1 MEPIISPWFF
11 YFMEVGDALD
21 TVAFVFAIL
30 SGVTWACLWIAALC
44 QFDEYNTFKENLQDK
59 AFQTCWRLGKKAM
72 IIMFVLITTTVAIP
86 SKQTMVEMV
95 VTQQITPD
103 NLDKG
108 KDVVKSATDYIFE
121 KLKETKESSPSDSSS
136 K

>member
-11 YFMEVGDALD
+11 YFMEVGDSLD
-21 TVAFVFAIL
+21 TVAFVFAVIA
-30 SGVTWACLWIAALC
+30 GVAWAGLWIAALC
-44 QFDEYNTFKENLQDK
+44 QFDEYNTFKENLQNK
-59 AFQTCWRLGKKAM
+59 AFQVCWRIGKKAM
-72 IIMFVLITTTVAIP
+72 IVMFVLITATVVIP

-121 KLKETKESSPSDSSS
+121 KLKETKNTDSSS
-136 K
+136 DSK

>member
-1 MEPIISPWFF
+1 
-11 YFMEVGDALD
+11 MEVGDALD
-21 TVAFVFAIL
+21 TAAFGFAIL
-30 SGVTWACLWIAALC
+30 SGVTWACLQIAALC
-44 QFDEYNTFKENLQDK
+44 QFDEYNTFKENLQNK
-59 AFQTCWRLGKKAM
+59 TFQTCWRLGKKAM

-108 KDVVKSATDYIFE
+108 KDVIKSVTDYIFK
-121 KLKETKESSPSDSSS
+121 KLKEIKSTDSSS
-136 K
+136 DSK

>member
-1 MEPIISPWFF
+1 MQNK
-11 YFMEVGDALD
+11 
-21 TVAFVFAIL
+21 T
-30 SGVTWACLWIAALC
+30 
-44 QFDEYNTFKENLQDK
+44 
-59 AFQTCWRLGKKAM
+59 FQTCWRLGKKAM
-72 IIMFVLITTTVAIP
+72 IIMFVLITVTTAIP

-121 KLKETKESSPSDSSS
+121 KLKETKSTDSSS
-136 K
+136 DSK

>member
-1 MEPIISPWFF
+1 
-11 YFMEVGDALD
+11 
-21 TVAFVFAIL
+21 
-30 SGVTWACLWIAALC
+30 
-44 QFDEYNTFKENLQDK
+44 
-59 AFQTCWRLGKKAM
+59 M

-108 KDVVKSATDYIFE
+108 KDVIKSVTDYIFK
-121 KLKETKESSPSDSSS
+121 KLKEIKSTDSSS
-136 K
+136 DSK

>member
-11 YFMEVGDALD
+11 YFMEVGDSLD
-21 TVAFVFAIL
+21 TVAFVFAVIA
-30 SGVTWACLWIAALC
+30 GVAWAGLWIAALY
-44 QFDEYNTFKENLQDK
+44 QFDVDNTFKENLQDK

-121 KLKETKESSPSDSSS
+121 KLKETKSTDSSTDS

>member
-11 YFMEVGDALD
+11 YFMEVGDSLD
-21 TVAFVFAIL
+21 TVALVFAIIA
-30 SGVTWACLWIAALC
+30 GIAWIGLWTAVICMLDECDTFEENMKNNTIKLC
-44 QFDEYNTFKENLQDK
+44 WKK
-59 AFQTCWRLGKKAM
+59 GKLFMTLM
-72 IIMFVLITTTVAIP
+72 IILITAVIAIP

-121 KLKETKESSPSDSSS
+121 KLKETKSTDSSTDS

>member
-11 YFMEVGDALD
+11 YFMEIGDSLD
-21 TVAFVFAIL
+21 TVVFVFAVIA
-30 SGVTWACLWIAALC
+30 GVAWAGLWIAALC
-44 QFDEYNTFKENLQDK
+44 QFDVYNTFKENLQDK

-121 KLKETKESSPSDSSS
+121 KLKETKSTDSSTDS

>member
-1 MEPIISPWFF
+1 MQNK
-11 YFMEVGDALD
+11 
-21 TVAFVFAIL
+21 T
-30 SGVTWACLWIAALC
+30 
-44 QFDEYNTFKENLQDK
+44 
-59 AFQTCWRLGKKAM
+59 FQTCWRLGKKAM

-108 KDVVKSATDYIFE
+108 KDVIKSVTDYIFK
-121 KLKETKESSPSDSSS
+121 KLKEIKSTDSSS
-136 K
+136 DSK

>member
-21 TVAFVFAIL
+21 GVAFIFAIIA
-30 SGVTWACLWIAALC
+30 GVAWAALWIAALC

-59 AFQTCWRLGKKAM
+59 GFQVCWQLGKKAM
-72 IIMFVLITTTVAIP
+72 IVMFVLITTTVVIP

-108 KDVVKSATDYIFE
+108 KDIVKSATDYIFE
-121 KLKETKESSPSDSSS
+121 KLNETKSTNSSSDS

>member
-11 YFMEVGDALD
+11 YFMEVGDSLD
-21 TVAFVFAIL
+21 TVTFVFAVIA
-30 SGVTWACLWIAALC
+30 GIAWAGLWIAGLC
-44 QFDEYNTFKENLQDK
+44 QFDEYNTFKENLQNK
-59 AFQTCWRLGKKAM
+59 AFQVCWGIGKKAM
-72 IIMFVLITTTVAIP
+72 IIMFVLITVTITIP

-121 KLKETKESSPSDSSS
+121 KLKETKSTDSSTDS

>member
-11 YFMEVGDALD
+11 YFMEVGDSLD
-21 TVAFVFAIL
+21 IVAFVFAVIA
-30 SGVTWACLWIAALC
+30 GIVWAGLWIAALC

-59 AFQTCWRLGKKAM
+59 AFQVCWRLGKKAM

-121 KLKETKESSPSDSSS
+121 KLKETKSTDSSS
-136 K
+136 DSK

>member
-11 YFMEVGDALD
+11 YFIEVGDALD
-21 TVAFVFAIL
+21 TITLVFTFIAGIA
-30 SGVTWACLWIAALC
+30 WAGLWIAALC
-44 QFDEYNTFKENLQDK
+44 QFDEDDTFKENLQNK
-59 AFQTCWRLGKKAM
+59 AFQVCWRLGKKAM
-72 IIMFVLITTTVAIP
+72 IIMFVLLTATAVIP
-86 SKQTMVEMV
+86 SKETMIEMA

-121 KLKETKESSPSDSSS
+121 KLQEVKAADSNSDS

>member
-1 MEPIISPWFF
+1 
-11 YFMEVGDALD
+11 MEVGDALD

-44 QFDEYNTFKENLQDK
+44 QFLCQFDKYNTFKENLQDK
-59 AFQTCWRLGKKAM
+59 TFQTCWRLGKKAM

-95 VTQQITPD
+95 VTQQVTPD

-121 KLKETKESSPSDSSS
+121 KLKETKSTDSSS
-136 K
+136 DSK

>member
-11 YFMEVGDALD
+11 YFMEVGDSLD
-21 TVAFVFAIL
+21 TVTFVFAVIA
-30 SGVTWACLWIAALC
+30 GVAWAGLWIAALC
-44 QFDEYNTFKENLQDK
+44 QFDEYSTFKENLQDK
-59 AFQTCWRLGKKAM
+59 SFQTCWRLGKKAM

-121 KLKETKESSPSDSSS
+121 KLKETKNADSSS
-136 K
+136 DSK